1 MMGNF
6 SKPRYIPLICLI
18 TITTMPTRVL
28 ADEILFAFSD
38 ASNSLT
44 LSILGGPDVIL
55 STADSEFDIGVFNQ
69 GWWSW
74 DETRRSNTDDN
85 DNYAAG
91 GITNNFFT
99 FDISDISSPVTSAVF
114 NVTRAV
120 GVSDSGYTYFE
131 YNMFDVITDAET
143 LNSNNGVS
151 QVIYDD
157 LGSGVHYGSF
167 DITVAGDPTEILML
181 QLNEAFISDIN
192 TAILG
197 TDQYFSIGGQRS
209 IVPIPAAVWL
219 FGSGLIGL
227 IGVARRKAHV

>member
-1 MMGNF
+1 
-6 SKPRYIPLICLI
+6 
-18 TITTMPTRVL
+18 MPTRVL
-28 ADEILFAFSD
+28 ADEILFAYSLE
-38 ASNSLT
+38 STSLT

-55 STADSEFDIGVFNQ
+55 STAYSEFDIGVFNQ

-85 DNYAAG
+85 TNYAAG

-99 FDISDISSPVTSAVF
+99 FDISGISSPVTSAVF

-120 GVSDSGYTYFE
+120 GISDKGYTYFE
-131 YNMFDVITDAET
+131 YNMFDVITDAAT

-151 QVIYDD
+151 QAIYDD

-167 DITVAGDPTEILML
+167 DITVAGDPSEILML
-181 QLNEAFISDIN
+181 ELNEGFISDIN
-192 TAILG
+192 ASILG

-209 IVPIPAAVWL
+209 LPAVPIPAAAWL
-219 FGSGLIGL
+219 FVSGLIGL
-227 IGVARRKAHV
+227 IGVARRKTRI